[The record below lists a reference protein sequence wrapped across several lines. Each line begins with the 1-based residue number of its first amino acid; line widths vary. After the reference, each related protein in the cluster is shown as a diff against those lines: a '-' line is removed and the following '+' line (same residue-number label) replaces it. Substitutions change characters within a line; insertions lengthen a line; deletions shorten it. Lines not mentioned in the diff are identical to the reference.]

1 MWKTGDQNARTR
13 KLVQL
18 VNLVGRAATIAKSRR
33 GHDDE
38 MIVGERQ

>member
-1 MWKTGDQNARTR
+1 MRRAGDQDGRTG

-18 VNLVGRAATIAKSRR
+18 VNLVERTATLGMSRR

>member
-1 MWKTGDQNARTR
+1 MRRTGDQNARTG

-18 VNLVGRAATIAKSRR
+18 VNLVGRAATLGISRR